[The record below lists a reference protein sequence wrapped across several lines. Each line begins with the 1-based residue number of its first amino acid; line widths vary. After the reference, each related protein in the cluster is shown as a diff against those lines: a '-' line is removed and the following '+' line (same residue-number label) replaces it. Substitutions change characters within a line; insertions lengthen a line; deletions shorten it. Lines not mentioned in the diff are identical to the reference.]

1 VEDGNAIVIEEG
13 RHPVVE
19 QSLAAGEFVPNDTAL
34 DADGAQIIV
43 LTGPNMAGKS
53 TYLRQV
59 ALIVVM
65 AQAGCF
71 VPARSA
77 RIGLVDRVFT
87 RIGAHDELAAG
98 HSTFM
103 VEMLE
108 TAQILHAATPRSLVI
123 LDEVGR
129 GTSTYDGMAIARA
142 VIEYLHNDPRVAAR
156 TLFATHYHEL
166 TELESLLPRVRN
178 YNVAVAEADGEVM
191 FLRRILPGGA
201 DRSYG
206 VHVAQLAGLPRAVV
220 HRAEDLLHTY
230 ENGAAPKR
238 APEAPSTAPQLSL
251 FGGPSPVEAAVAA
264 TDVDALTPLEAITR
278 LYELR
283 RLLRDE
289 SA

>member
-1 VEDGNAIVIEEG
+1 
-13 RHPVVE
+13 VVE
-19 QSLAAGEFVPNDTAL
+19 QMLPAGDYVPNDTAL
-34 DADGAQIIV
+34 DTGEAQILV

-59 ALIVVM
+59 ALIAVM

-71 VPARSA
+71 VPAQSA
-77 RIGLVDRVFT
+77 CIGLVDRVFT
-87 RIGAHDELAAG
+87 RIGAHDELASG
-98 HSTFM
+98 RSTFM

-142 VIEYLHNDPRVAAR
+142 VIEYLHNDARVAAR

-166 TELESLLPRVRN
+166 TELAGVLPRVRN
-178 YNVAVAEADGEVM
+178 YNVAVAESGGEVV

-206 VHVAQLAGLPRAVV
+206 VHVAQLAGLPRAVI
-220 HRAEDLLHTY
+220 HRAEELLASY
-230 ENGAAPKR
+230 EEGARSNGVRPADVP
-238 APEAPSTAPQLSL
+238 PSPQLPL
-251 FGGPSPVEAAVAA
+251 FAQPSAVETALAGLE
-264 TDVDALTPLEAITR
+264 VDALTPLEAITR
-278 LYELR
+278 LYELQ
-283 RLLRDE
+283 RLARE
-289 SA
+289 AKG